1 MHTVLYIPHSSS
13 HFTHYLHYIGQKLT
27 HTNRPVCW
35 TPKLWKVLPDA
46 AHLDFGKTLQIQ
58 WGNTAGWSQSEAAP
72 RQLCSGPKMP
82 HLTTLNML
90 ATLVYTLFV
99 SAPFNILTSGP
110 EALLIKFM
118 LKKTGTSS
126 SFDEWPKQNS
136 ELSWDWNS
144 GLINGEKNAKPC
156 T

>member
-1 MHTVLYIPHSSS
+1 
-13 HFTHYLHYIGQKLT
+13 
-27 HTNRPVCW
+27 
-35 TPKLWKVLPDA
+35 
-46 AHLDFGKTLQIQ
+46 
-58 WGNTAGWSQSEAAP
+58 
-72 RQLCSGPKMP
+72 
-82 HLTTLNML
+82 
-90 ATLVYTLFV
+90 
-99 SAPFNILTSGP
+99 
-110 EALLIKFM
+110 LLIKFM

>member
-1 MHTVLYIPHSSS
+1 
-13 HFTHYLHYIGQKLT
+13 
-27 HTNRPVCW
+27 
-35 TPKLWKVLPDA
+35 
-46 AHLDFGKTLQIQ
+46 
-58 WGNTAGWSQSEAAP
+58 
-72 RQLCSGPKMP
+72 
-82 HLTTLNML
+82 ML

-136 ELSWDWNS
+136 ELS
-144 GLINGEKNAKPC
+144 
-156 T
+156 

>member
-1 MHTVLYIPHSSS
+1 
-13 HFTHYLHYIGQKLT
+13 
-27 HTNRPVCW
+27 
-35 TPKLWKVLPDA
+35 
-46 AHLDFGKTLQIQ
+46 
-58 WGNTAGWSQSEAAP
+58 
-72 RQLCSGPKMP
+72 MP

-136 ELSWDWNS
+136 ELS
-144 GLINGEKNAKPC
+144 
-156 T
+156 